1 MSEQL
6 VNTYNYLVP
15 AAGTTRSYRVT
26 QNFMAG
32 EVKHCDFRNM
42 ALDGVSFVPSGVLV
56 DNTRGT
62 GDCVITII
70 EFAWRIVVPAG
81 TMINMP
87 YPAPYNQTATIEGEG
102 DITVVFVDYPVI
114 PFISGSGGGVMSGV
128 TRVLA
133 GENISVDNTDPAF
146 PIVSAAGGGGGG
158 GGAKIFYG
166 SGMRDVIGETV
177 TLMDYP
183 QGSESVGIVNTDSNF
198 YIPADTKIIRFN
210 VEISTPY
217 ADDPEPPV
225 LAIFAD
231 DTRFIQYPQHV
242 IGTTPKNITGV
253 FIGAMVNFFLEKNL
267 SFRLQGKPA
276 TQSSA
281 HYATTLEIF

>member
-26 QNFMAG
+26 QNFAAG
-32 EVKHCDFRNM
+32 DIKHCDFRNM

-102 DITVVFVDYPVI
+102 DVTVVFVDYPVI
-114 PFISGSGGGVMSGV
+114 PFISNSGGQTV
-128 TRVLA
+128 A
-133 GENISVDNTDPAF
+133 GLTDISAGTGISIDKTNPSIPVINAT
-146 PIVSAAGGGGGG
+146 GGGGGG
-158 GGAKIFYG
+158 SKIFYG
-166 SGMRDVIGETV
+166 TGLRDVIGETV

-183 QGSESVGIVNTDSNF
+183 QGSEAIGITNTGSDF
-198 YIPADTKIIRFN
+198 YIPPDTKIIRFN
-210 VEISTPY
+210 VELSTPWGN
-217 ADDPEPPV
+217 DPEPPV
-225 LAIFAD
+225 LGVFLDGTEIID
-231 DTRFIQYPQHV
+231 YPSVV
-242 IGTTPKNITGV
+242 ISTVPNTVKRV
-253 FIGAMVNFFLEKNL
+253 FIGSTVQALLEKNL
-267 SFRLQGKPA
+267 SFRLTGKAA
-276 TQSSA
+276 TQSSVS
-281 HYATTLEIF
+281 YNVTLELF